1 VSKKAPTYFVA
12 SISYWAGSLW
22 ELEPGTESTRA
33 EAEARV
39 KALRASDL
47 DTPLT
52 ARRKYRVMTM
62 TEVKREFGQ
71 DWYTRIRPPQG

>member
-1 VSKKAPTYFVA
+1 MRKKAPTYFIA
-12 SISYWAGSLW
+12 STSYWAGSPW

-33 EAEARV
+33 EAEAR
-39 KALRASDL
+39 ASAMRDAGF
-47 DTPLT
+47 DTPLS

-71 DWYTRIRPPQG
+71 DWYIHIRPES